1 MKDVVVIGSGISGLF
16 SAYWCVK
23 NSLSV
28 SVVSKSQKPETNG
41 LNTLNLFLGAHR
53 SLFDEVLKFA
63 RGDGFVGFKNLAD
76 KAFLN
81 WLLKF
86 SVNQTRP
93 SKKLEILTRRYGLK
107 SYEIYQ
113 NLASEIGE
121 FEFENRGEALVF
133 FDDKK
138 YKFMLENIKFNDENF
153 EILDIRDENTLG
165 LVKNGVKGA
174 LNLKKNARLD
184 AQKLYE
190 NLKAFL
196 ERSGVAFITDEIVD
210 YEVGADGVRSV
221 IGRLGRYEAGSFIQ
235 ASGDDKNL
243 VKKLGVNFDLISAKI
258 YEVSFEANEDI
269 SPKMPLMIDD
279 FGLNIDAKNG
289 LVNIVTKPQINAKD
303 ALVDI
308 KEINENLAKLKPYT
322 SFFELKNPT
331 FKAKNLAFTPN
342 SLPIFGRDESYKNL
356 LYISGF
362 GLNESLFA
370 PCVSQILTDMIVRG
384 VSNENSDD
392 VLLFSGIYA

>member
-1 MKDVVVIGSGISGLF
+1 MKDVVVVGSGISGLF

-28 SVVSKSQKPETNG
+28 AVVSKTQKPETNG

-113 NLASEIGE
+113 NLASEIGG
-121 FEFENRGEALVF
+121 FEFESRGEALVF

-221 IGRLGRYEAGSFIQ
+221 IGRLDRYEASSFIQ

-370 PCVSQILTDMIVRG
+370 PCISKILTDMIVRDI
-384 VSNENSDD
+384 SNENSDD

>member
-1 MKDVVVIGSGISGLF
+1 MRDVVVVGSGISGLF

-28 SVVSKSQKPETNG
+28 AVVSKTQKPETNG
-41 LNTLNLFLGAHR
+41 LNTLNLFLGAHK

-63 RGDGFVGFKNLAD
+63 KGDGFVGFKNFAD
-76 KAFLN
+76 KVFLS

-86 SVNQTRP
+86 GVNQTKS

-113 NLASEIGE
+113 NLAGEIGD
-121 FEFENRGEALVF
+121 FEFENIGEALLF

-138 YKFMLENIKFNDENF
+138 YKFMLENIKFHDENF
-153 EILDIRDENTLG
+153 EILDAHDQNAFG
-165 LVKNGVKGA
+165 FVKNGIKGA

-196 ERSGVAFITDEIVD
+196 ERNGATFINDEIVD
-210 YEVGADGVRSV
+210 YEISGDKAKAA
-221 IGRLGRYEAGSFIQ
+221 IGRLGRYEASSFIQ
-235 ASGDDKNL
+235 ASGDDKFL
-243 VKKLGVNFDLISAKI
+243 AKKLGVNLDLINAKI
-258 YEVSFEANEDI
+258 YEVSFEASEDI
-269 SPKMPLMIDD
+269 TPKMPLMVDD
-279 FGLNIDAKNG
+279 FGMSIDAKNG
-289 LVNIVTKPQINAKD
+289 LINVVTKPQINAKD
-303 ALVDI
+303 EIVDI

-370 PCVSQILTDMIVRG
+370 PCVSKILTDMIVRD

-392 VLLFSGIYA
+392 VLLFSGLIS